1 MREHAPCVLDT
12 VALHPAP
19 RSLTAGF
26 GTAGARNQGRFN
38 APIVGDRK
46 VAFVLESPGSQPV
59 LRIIVTV
66 KQVPDT
72 NAEKTFDPATK
83 RLNRST
89 IENVL
94 NPFDEYAI
102 EEALRVKEALG
113 GDTTVTILTM
123 APASG
128 ADVVRKAL
136 GMGAD
141 NAVLLSDPAIG
152 GSDTM
157 ASAYALA
164 LAIKHIG
171 FDLVLSGTQS
181 TDAICSVVPSA
192 LAERLGVPC
201 LTYVK
206 KLTVAD
212 GKVEV
217 QRETESGYL
226 RVSAPLPALVSVTKA
241 INEPR
246 YPTLK
251 GIMGAKKKEIKT
263 PTLADIGADAANL
276 GEAGSKTQVQVIAPV
291 GARQK
296 GTVITASDPK
306 EGAKQILDFLVAKK
320 AV

>member
-1 MREHAPCVLDT
+1 MK
-12 VALHPAP
+12 
-19 RSLTAGF
+19 
-26 GTAGARNQGRFN
+26 
-38 APIVGDRK
+38 IV
-46 VAFVLESPGSQPV
+46 
-59 LRIIVTV
+59 VTV

-83 RLNRST
+83 RLNRSS

-102 EEALRVKEALG
+102 EEALKIKEALG
-113 GDTTVTILTM
+113 GDTTVTIVTM
-123 APASG
+123 APPGG

-141 NAVLLSDPAIG
+141 NAVLLSDDAIG
-152 GSDTM
+152 GSDSM
-157 ASAYALA
+157 ATAYALSQT
-164 LAIKHIG
+164 LKHIG
-171 FDLVLSGTQS
+171 FDLILSGTQS
-181 TDAICSVVPSA
+181 TDAACSVVA
-192 LAERLGVPC
+192 AAVAERLGIPC
-201 LTYVK
+201 VTYVK

-212 GKVEV
+212 GKLEA

-263 PTLADIGADAANL
+263 PTLAEVGADPAKV
-276 GEAGSKTQVQVIAPV
+276 GETGSRTKVESFAPV

-296 GTVITASDPK
+296 GDLIAVSDPK
-306 EGAKQILDFLVAKK
+306 DGAKQILDFLIAKK
-320 AV
+320 VV

>member
-1 MREHAPCVLDT
+1 LK
-12 VALHPAP
+12 
-19 RSLTAGF
+19 
-26 GTAGARNQGRFN
+26 
-38 APIVGDRK
+38 IV
-46 VAFVLESPGSQPV
+46 
-59 LRIIVTV
+59 VTV

-83 RLNRST
+83 RLNRTS

-102 EEALRVKEALG
+102 EEALRIKEAIG

-128 ADVVRKAL
+128 TDVVRKAL

-141 NAVLLSDPAIG
+141 NAVLLSDDAIG

-157 ASAYALA
+157 ATAYALA
-164 LAIKHIG
+164 QAIKSNG

-181 TDAICSVVPSA
+181 TDAISSVVPA
-192 LAERLGVPC
+192 AIAEHLGVPC
-201 LTYVK
+201 VTYVK
-206 KLTVAD
+206 KLTVTD
-212 GKVEV
+212 GAIEA

-226 RVSAPLPALVSVTKA
+226 KVKAPLPALVSVTKA

-263 PTLADIGADAANL
+263 PSLADIGADPAKL
-276 GEAGSKTQVQVIAPV
+276 GDAGSKTQVEMFTPV

-296 GTVITASDPK
+296 GTVVNATDPK
-306 EGAKQILDFLVAKK
+306 EGAKQILDFLIAKK
-320 AV
+320 VV

>member
-1 MREHAPCVLDT
+1 MK
-12 VALHPAP
+12 
-19 RSLTAGF
+19 
-26 GTAGARNQGRFN
+26 
-38 APIVGDRK
+38 IV
-46 VAFVLESPGSQPV
+46 
-59 LRIIVTV
+59 VTV

-102 EEALRVKEALG
+102 EEALRIKEAVG

-123 APASG
+123 APASAG
-128 ADVVRKAL
+128 DVVRKAL

-141 NAVLLSDPAIG
+141 NAVLISDNAIG

-157 ASAYALA
+157 ATAYVLAQALKA
-164 LAIKHIG
+164 TG
-171 FDLVLSGTQS
+171 FDLILSGTQS
-181 TDAICSVVPSA
+181 TDAICGVVPA
-192 LAERLGVPC
+192 AVAEHLGVPC

-206 KLTVAD
+206 KMTVAD
-212 GKVEV
+212 GKLEV

-263 PTLADIGADAANL
+263 PSLADLGVDASKIG
-276 GEAGSKTQVQVIAPV
+276 EPGSKTAVGAIKPV

-296 GTVITASDPK
+296 GEMVAVSDPK
-306 EGAKQILDFLVAKK
+306 ESAKQILDFLIAKK
-320 AV
+320 VV

>member
-1 MREHAPCVLDT
+1 MK
-12 VALHPAP
+12 
-19 RSLTAGF
+19 
-26 GTAGARNQGRFN
+26 
-38 APIVGDRK
+38 IV
-46 VAFVLESPGSQPV
+46 
-59 LRIIVTV
+59 VTV

-102 EEALRVKEALG
+102 EEALRIKEAIG

-141 NAVLLSDPAIG
+141 NAVLVSDDAIG

-157 ASAYALA
+157 ATAYVLAQAL
-164 LAIKHIG
+164 KNTG

-181 TDAICSVVPSA
+181 TDAICGVVPA
-192 LAERLGVPC
+192 AIAEHLGVPC
-201 LTYVK
+201 ITYVK

-212 GKVEV
+212 GKLEA
-217 QRETESGYL
+217 QRETESGYV

-263 PTLADIGADAANL
+263 PALAELSVDASKI
-276 GEAGSKTQVQVIAPV
+276 GEAGSKTVVEDINSV

-296 GTVITASDPK
+296 GQTISASDPV
-306 EGAKQILDFLVAKK
+306 EGAKQILEFLIAKK
-320 AV
+320 VV

>member
-1 MREHAPCVLDT
+1 
-12 VALHPAP
+12 
-19 RSLTAGF
+19 
-26 GTAGARNQGRFN
+26 
-38 APIVGDRK
+38 
-46 VAFVLESPGSQPV
+46 
-59 LRIIVTV
+59 VTV

-83 RLNRST
+83 RLNRSS

-102 EEALRVKEALG
+102 EEALKIKETLG
-113 GDTTVTILTM
+113 GDTTVTIMTM
-123 APASG
+123 APPSG

-141 NAVLLSDPAIG
+141 NAVLISDDAIG
-152 GSDTM
+152 GSDSM
-157 ASAYALA
+157 ATAYALSQA
-164 LAIKHIG
+164 LKHNG
-171 FDLVLSGTQS
+171 FDLILSGTQS
-181 TDAICSVVPSA
+181 TDSACSVVA
-192 LAERLGVPC
+192 AAVAERLGIPC
-201 LTYVK
+201 VTYVK

-212 GKVEV
+212 GKLEA

-263 PTLADIGADAANL
+263 PTLAEVGADPSKV
-276 GEAGSKTQVQVIAPV
+276 GETGSRTKVESFAPV

-296 GTVITASDPK
+296 GDIIAVSDPK
-306 EGAKQILDFLVAKK
+306 EGAKQILDFLIAKK
-320 AV
+320 VV

>member
-1 MREHAPCVLDT
+1 MIQRPG
-12 VALHPAP
+12 
-19 RSLTAGF
+19 LTSP
-26 GTAGARNQGRFN
+26 GTAFTSLWSFHLK
-38 APIVGDRK
+38 IV
-46 VAFVLESPGSQPV
+46 
-59 LRIIVTV
+59 VTV

-83 RLNRST
+83 RLNRSS

-102 EEALRVKEALG
+102 EEALRIKEALG

-141 NAVLLSDPAIG
+141 NAVLLSDDTIG
-152 GSDTM
+152 GSDSMVT
-157 ASAYALA
+157 AYLLA
-164 LAIKHIG
+164 QTLKHIG
-171 FDLVLSGTQS
+171 FDLILSGTQS
-181 TDAICSVVPSA
+181 TDSACSVVSA
-192 LAERLGVPC
+192 AVAERLGVPSV
-201 LTYVK
+201 TYVK
-206 KLTVAD
+206 KMSVKD
-212 GKVEV
+212 GAIEA

-263 PTLADIGADAANL
+263 PALADIGADTSKI
-276 GEAGSKTQVQVIAPV
+276 GETGSKTKVESIAPV
-291 GARQK
+291 GARQR
-296 GTVITASDPK
+296 GDVITVSDAK
-306 EGAKQILDFLVAKK
+306 EGAKQILDFLIAKK
-320 AV
+320 VV